1 MRIHSV
7 LTWSIAL
14 WLPFGGGCGH
24 EHDHPHGAEAGHTH
38 EGDAGHSHDHPHGH
52 EPQHGGFLVALEEEF
67 ANVELLH
74 DAEAGTLD
82 LWALDAHA
90 EGHERLK
97 QPTVVVSIDAPSG
110 SSAGAFEV
118 TLAAVASALT
128 GESVGDTSRFQGTDE
143 RLVGLAALAGRIG
156 PVDSRG
162 KNFPST
168 PFTAPTAP

>member
-1 MRIHSV
+1 MRIHTF
-7 LTWSIAL
+7 LTWAIAL

-24 EHDHPHGAEAGHTH
+24 DHDHPHGAEAGHTH
-38 EGDAGHSHDHPHGH
+38 DGDDGHTHDHPHGH

-74 DAEAGTLD
+74 DTVAGTLD

-97 QPTVVVSIDAPSG
+97 QPTVVISIDAAS
-110 SSAGAFEV
+110 GAFDV

-128 GESVGDTSRFQGTDE
+128 GETVGDTSRFQGQDE
-143 RLVGLAALAGRIG
+143 RLVGLTTLAGRIG
-156 PVDSRG
+156 PIESRG
-162 KNFPST
+162 KQFPST
-168 PFTAPTAP
+168 PFSAPTAP

>member
-1 MRIHSV
+1 MRIHSL
-7 LTWSIAL
+7 LTWAIAL

-24 EHDHPHGAEAGHTH
+24 DHDHPHGAEAGHTH
-38 EGDAGHSHDHPHGH
+38 DGDDGHTHDHPHGH

-97 QPTVVVSIDAPSG
+97 QPTVVVSVDAAG
-110 SSAGAFEV
+110 GAFDV

-128 GESVGDTSRFQGTDE
+128 GETVGDTSRFQGQDA
-143 RLVGLAALAGRIG
+143 RLVGLTALAGRIG
-156 PVDSRG
+156 PIESRG
-162 KNFPST
+162 QQFPST
-168 PFTAPTAP
+168 PFSASTAP

>member
-1 MRIHSV
+1 MRIHTF
-7 LTWSIAL
+7 LTWAIAL

-24 EHDHPHGAEAGHTH
+24 DHDHPHGAEAGHTH
-38 EGDAGHSHDHPHGH
+38 DGDDGHTHDHPHGH

-74 DAEAGTLD
+74 DTVAGTLD

-97 QPTVVVSIDAPSG
+97 QPTVVISIDAAS
-110 SSAGAFEV
+110 GAFDV

-128 GESVGDTSRFQGTDE
+128 GETVGDTSRFQGQDA
-143 RLVGLAALAGRIG
+143 RLVGLTTLAGRIG
-156 PVDSRG
+156 PIESRG
-162 KNFPST
+162 KQFPST
-168 PFTAPTAP
+168 PFSAPTAP